1 MEWSCFEDFMP
12 LAGESIVENMRHLE
26 YEIDGLAKG
35 NRYYVRVAAW
45 NMKGY
50 SPYTAAK
57 PSYAVPSSK
66 ILRACHLKKNI
77 TVYERPSTSYTI
89 VQKYPVTKR

>member
-12 LAGESIVENMRHLE
+12 LAGESTVENMRHLE
-26 YEIDGLAKG
+26 YEIEGLAKG
-35 NRYYVRVAAW
+35 NRYYVRVSAW

-50 SPYTAAK
+50 SPFTTAK

-66 ILRACHLKKNI
+66 SVILKVNLCK
-77 TVYERPSTSYTI
+77 
-89 VQKYPVTKR
+89 TKTFLMNLIPGSLFKF

>member
-1 MEWSCFEDFMP
+1 MSFFVVEWSCFEDFMP

-35 NRYYVRVAAW
+35 NRYYVRVSAW

-50 SPYTAAK
+50 SPYTVAK
-57 PSYAVPSSK
+57 PQYAVPSSK
-66 ILRACHLKKNI
+66 LSMSLL
-77 TVYERPSTSYTI
+77 TLY
-89 VQKYPVTKR
+89 